1 MKNLR
6 LLISFTCCLFFAL
19 DCFSQY
25 SVTGT
30 LQEPDGSKLSYASVL
45 LLNSSDSTLAKGQ
58 ISDASG
64 EFLITTSQGGNYLL
78 SVSSIGYSKYY
89 TSIFDLTN
97 SHPDQEFGRI
107 EVEKEAQQLGE
118 VVVEAERPLFE
129 QKIDRT
135 IINVENNI
143 TAAGGS
149 ALDVLQRS
157 PGVTV
162 DRMNNSIAL
171 SGKQGVRVMINGKIS
186 RMPMAAVVQML
197 NGMNA
202 ENIEKIE
209 LITTPPAK
217 YEAEGD
223 AGMINIVVK
232 KKADA
237 GTNGTLSLFTGYGR
251 RGKYGGNINLNHRKN
266 KVNIY
271 GDYGLR
277 NNYTRQI
284 WDANRTVQIEG
295 DPVHTTSA
303 NLRDALTRIHDGRVG
318 LDWDVSDKTTIGGL
332 VTYFNRHWD
341 MDAVTDITQQIGT
354 AALTTVDMHTVELND
369 WDLLVGNINF
379 SHNISE
385 NKSLSVDIDH
395 ISYDSSNPT
404 NYFQD
409 FFDSGRTL
417 TRQGQLRSAKQTP
430 IKTWVGKID
439 YSGAINESINMEM
452 GVKGSFSHLQN
463 QITVENLENSNWL
476 QDDALTSD
484 ANMQENIRAAYVS
497 TTIKATSS
505 LNLQFGL
512 RYEHTRT
519 DLDTQTEQN
528 VVDRSFGNWFP
539 SVFFNKTINKDM
551 SYVLSYSRRVSR
563 PSFFQLAPFVIF
575 SDPNSFFS
583 GNVSL
588 LPSLTDAVKAEY
600 RYKSTLISLQYSHD
614 QNAISVFQPQINEEN
629 QQVSTAQNMDFR
641 KNYGLTISFPVQVT
655 KWWEMQFNVLA
666 NRFTLQA
673 SYLSTPVQFSVNAL
687 GINGSQKITLPN
699 KWNLEI
705 SGFYQTKQLFGV
717 SEFLAYGSLNFGI
730 EKKLKN
736 GSIRLSANDVLATN
750 TWIWNTDIPQE
761 NLKTRELLDFETQ
774 VVRLAYTWNFGNN
787 KLKAKRNRQTGSSE
801 EQQRF
806 QN

>member
-1 MKNLR
+1 M
-6 LLISFTCCLFFAL
+6 
-19 DCFSQY
+19 
-25 SVTGT
+25 
-30 LQEPDGSKLSYASVL
+30 
-45 LLNSSDSTLAKGQ
+45 
-58 ISDASG
+58 
-64 EFLITTSQGGNYLL
+64 
-78 SVSSIGYSKYY
+78 
-89 TSIFDLTN
+89 
-97 SHPDQEFGRI
+97 
-107 EVEKEAQQLGE
+107 
-118 VVVEAERPLFE
+118 
-129 QKIDRT
+129 
-135 IINVENNI
+135 
-143 TAAGGS
+143 
-149 ALDVLQRS
+149 
-157 PGVTV
+157 
-162 DRMNNSIAL
+162 
-171 SGKQGVRVMINGKIS
+171 
-186 RMPMAAVVQML
+186 
-197 NGMNA
+197 
-202 ENIEKIE
+202 
-209 LITTPPAK
+209 
-217 YEAEGD
+217 
-223 AGMINIVVK
+223 
-232 KKADA
+232 
-237 GTNGTLSLFTGYGR
+237 
-251 RGKYGGNINLNHRKN
+251 
-266 KVNIY
+266 NIY